1 MDGSSSIILRL
12 EPSDIATIKSV
23 ADGYK
28 LEEVYGAMRKL
39 WSGDSLMTKDM
50 EKKKRLGSTKIMMVD
65 EGPEQAVHAATLVN
79 DEDNEPNDGE
89 DADEVYEAMG
99 EEWMDDETSPEV
111 LAAFQKM
118 KYKEARQALVKA
130 RTNRGFFPT
139 RSSRSGARST
149 TLTGSG
155 TAGPHVQFS
164 GKCMRCG
171 KIGHKARDCRQTTQ
185 RRPNS
190 DLGGSVG
197 FVGWCLDGVGE
208 KCPILDEDEQLNP
221 WLLEE
226 DLDHLCS
233 LAG

>member
-1 MDGSSSIILRL
+1 
-12 EPSDIATIKSV
+12 
-23 ADGYK
+23 
-28 LEEVYGAMRKL
+28 
-39 WSGDSLMTKDM
+39 
-50 EKKKRLGSTKIMMVD
+50 
-65 EGPEQAVHAATLVN
+65 
-79 DEDNEPNDGE
+79 
-89 DADEVYEAMG
+89 
-99 EEWMDDETSPEV
+99 
-111 LAAFQKM
+111 
-118 KYKEARQALVKA
+118 
-130 RTNRGFFPT
+130 
-139 RSSRSGARST
+139 
-149 TLTGSG
+149 
-155 TAGPHVQFS
+155 
-164 GKCMRCG
+164 MRCG